1 MYCESCGTFIPDGDA
16 YCSGCGA
23 KAPVILEADTAVQ
36 PVPPAQPV
44 QFAQPVQPVQFEQ
57 PVQPV
62 QPVKPMNP
70 VQSMEPVQPLYQQA
84 GGKPGY
90 GENYLVPITAKNV
103 VNYTARTAMILG
115 IISMVTVY
123 IPFTNI
129 IPAILS
135 IIFALKGLKKTE
147 EYGGRGNC
155 IAAFCLSAGGITL
168 TLIMLISV
176 IINNINS

>member
-1 MYCESCGTFIPDGDA
+1 
-16 YCSGCGA
+16 
-23 KAPVILEADTAVQ
+23 
-36 PVPPAQPV
+36 
-44 QFAQPVQPVQFEQ
+44 
-57 PVQPV
+57 
-62 QPVKPMNP
+62 MNP
-70 VQSMEPVQPLYQQA
+70 VQSIQPVQPLYQQA

-135 IIFALKGLKKTE
+135 IIFALKGMKKTE